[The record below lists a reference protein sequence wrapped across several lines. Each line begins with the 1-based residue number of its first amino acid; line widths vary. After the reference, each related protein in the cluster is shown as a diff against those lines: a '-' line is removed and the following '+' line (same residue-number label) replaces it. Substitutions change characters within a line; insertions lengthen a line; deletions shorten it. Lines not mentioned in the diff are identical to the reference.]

1 MTPQSHAAFGNARRG
16 PRHHRLLNTTRDAE
30 RAPPVPIAGDFSSS
44 SRGLPLASPYF
55 DVTPTEKLS
64 IWPRKEA
71 NARPAKDEKAS
82 GAESGAPP

>member
-1 MTPQSHAAFGNARRG
+1 MPSEGRALSSDAAKSRCFRQR
-16 PRHHRLLNTTRDAE
+16 RLLNTMRDAE

-71 NARPAKDEKAS
+71 NAVWNVA
-82 GAESGAPP
+82 GQG